1 MKLSRKYNQVNL
13 LVSLAMLIITGI
25 VYYVVIS
32 VILQNKLDADLL
44 IEEHEIFYY
53 AKKFQELPLS
63 SNYIDEEIIYK
74 KIGAIGGKKRFFSD
88 ADIFNSK
95 ENETEPAR
103 KLTTFLEIKNQGY
116 QVTIIRSTVE
126 SDDLLHIILLITL
139 GITGILLL
147 SSASINRL
155 ILNKLW
161 QPFYKLLRQLKDF
174 NLSNS
179 GTLSVDSTT
188 ISEFEELGSSV
199 SEMATRVNRDYKEL
213 KSFTD
218 TASHEMNTPIAVVL
232 SKLDLLLQ
240 TNPINEEQG
249 MILTDIYDALG
260 KLSRLNQT
268 LLLLTKIENNLMPD
282 AQSIN
287 LDEVLVSKLRQF
299 EGMLEQKNVTV
310 SKEIAPKELIMSR
323 FLMDILLNNL
333 LSNAIKHNVPA
344 GIVEISL
351 TNTTLTIA
359 NSGREE
365 EIPEIFFNRFSKSQ
379 SSDGLGLG
387 LALVKQI
394 CTLYHFDFIYAY
406 QNDKH
411 TININFEN

>member
-74 KIGAIGGKKRFFSD
+74 KIPAIGDKKRFFAD

-103 KLTTFLEIKNQGY
+103 KLTTFLKIKNQSY

-179 GTLSVDSTT
+179 DTLSVEPTT

-240 TNPINEEQG
+240 TNPINEEQS

-268 LLLLTKIENNLMPD
+268 LLLLTKIENNLLPD

-287 LDEVLVSKLRQF
+287 LAEVLISKLRQF

-310 SKEIAPKELIMSR
+310 STELVPKELMMSR

-344 GIVEISL
+344 GVVEISL
-351 TNTTLTIA
+351 TDTTLSIA
-359 NSGREE
+359 NSGRDE
-365 EIPEIFFNRFSKSQ
+365 EIPDLFFNRFSKSQ

-394 CTLYHFDFIYAY
+394 CALYHFDFLYQY

-411 TININFEN
+411 TINIIFES